1 MPLSIIADTMARGMH
16 PGPRNTGCGDHQ
28 MHSHASRRGRCAGG
42 EQEQRRSA
50 HRAPRAGTEDAE
62 SHREI
67 DRPQGLP
74 GVRNSAGPERA
85 CRGGRAPL
93 RAPGT
98 SRPPHTV
105 HTGPS
110 APSSARVHPR
120 GRRGQG
126 GSSDPLWP
134 PLCSARP
141 SSGPRAA
148 EPGPAR
154 DKAPWGLNTS

>member
-42 EQEQRRSA
+42 EQEQRQSA
-50 HRAPRAGTEDAE
+50 HRAPRAGAEDAE

-98 SRPPHTV
+98 SRPTSHCTLVPPH
-105 HTGPS
+105 
-110 APSSARVHPR
+110 
-120 GRRGQG
+120 
-126 GSSDPLWP
+126 P
-134 PLCSARP
+134 PLHEPTRGGGEDKAAAVTPCGRLSAVP
-141 SSGPRAA
+141 DPRQD
-148 EPGPAR
+148 PAR
-154 DKAPWGLNTS
+154 LSLAQLGTRRPGV